1 MNDRCAAVASNLAE
15 LRWSQGY
22 VHIFLQAAD
31 VLGDHFSIPF
41 KKLKLPIKP
50 DTKS

>member
-22 VHIFLQAAD
+22 VHIFFAGGGRVGRSFFNTFQKVKTA
-31 VLGDHFSIPF
+31 H
-41 KKLKLPIKP
+41 K
-50 DTKS
+50 T